1 MTIVAL
7 TIIAIVTAIFYIDR
21 IAKAAV
27 ERAGTYPL
35 GVDTHLESM
44 DIGVF
49 SSTVSI
55 DELHV
60 TNPDGFYAPH
70 FLTMQRGRVAVWLGT
85 FMEPVVVIPELAMS
99 GITMHLEHK
108 RGTANFNVIL
118 EHLKKLKSEGVEDR
132 QKDNREADG
141 KEGTK
146 FVIQNLAIDD
156 DDDVKAEL
164 LPIGGERT
172 HVPVKIKRIELAD
185 IGSGADRGVL
195 LAKVSGLVTQAIL
208 TGVLRNA
215 GGLILTD
222 LVGELAESLDGIR
235 SLHGATL
242 ELLGLGSGHDPA
254 GWAGED
260 LGKDIEEGS
269 KKIGEKLK
277 QVGKQLED
285 GIQQL
290 LNPGTKED

>member
-21 IAKAAV
+21 IAKTAV

-55 DELHV
+55 DEQHV

-70 FLTMQRGRVAVWLGT
+70 FLTTQQGRVAVWLGT

-118 EHLKKLKSEGVEDR
+118 EHLKKLESEGVEDR

-156 DDDVKAEL
+156 DDVKAEL

-172 HVPVKIKRIELAD
+172 PVSVKIERIELAD

-222 LVGELAESLDGIR
+222 LMGELAESPDGIR

-242 ELLGLGSGHDPA
+242 ELLGPGSGHDPA